1 MTLLYVCLGVIG
13 LFLVLLWVAKAA
25 RRKKVARTLPRGT
38 RGGGEPIPQ
47 GSWRSGRPG
56 WNFGKLI
63 LPLVVIVLVVYWM
76 KSYARQ
82 GNGSKIQHYT
92 YAPANGDVLPKN
104 QWTSWTLAVY
114 QRGEEPHTPTGGYP
128 SPAEGA
134 SFLSLGRYN
143 LDSLKVIDCTS
154 GDTLHFQCW
163 GINHQISSDAWLY
176 LRNGDFDWV
185 VGSGHFPFGAIAA
198 GTEYLEGWVVRDNL
212 KKGSIKLKKGSI
224 KLAFKR

>member
-1 MTLLYVCLGVIG
+1 MTPFYMNTWFQVCTSIILLSVLFYLTLRGV
-13 LFLVLLWVAKAA
+13 
-25 RRKKVARTLPRGT
+25 RRYSSKGKDGVNLKVK
-38 RGGGEPIPQ
+38 
-47 GSWRSGRPG
+47 SSV
-56 WNFGKLI
+56 WNLI

-212 KKGSIKLKKGSI
+212 KKGSIKL
-224 KLAFKR
+224 AFKR